1 MKAHFGS
8 APSTG
13 ERPGQAGCLA
23 VRGRT
28 PAAFDTHCRR
38 GLPGRNFSHGLLAT
52 AAALIIGA
60 ALATTTNAQPGP
72 SSKATVEAFADF
84 TSYAAATPVRIAA
97 VVTIEDGWHIQSRTP
112 SYDYLIPTELDLKV
126 PEGWPAAAI
135 DYPAHVMWQSDFAE
149 EPLAVYEHEVVI
161 HAELDLPD
169 DLAAGAV
176 EIPIELYYQACDNL
190 ICLQP
195 TTAET
200 TVVLDIGENGA
211 PTGHPV
217 FETVPAGS
225 RSTGGLSLFAA
236 LIPALLGG
244 LILNGMPCVLP
255 IVSLKLF
262 GLAQASGQARRE
274 VVAGALMTTLGIL
287 VSFWALAG
295 ATLLA
300 RSAGQAVGWGIQFQ
314 NPLFVTFLALVLT
327 LFSLNV
333 WGLFEIRLPP
343 TLANRLG
350 GSSSEGYSGH
360 FFSGVF
366 ATLMATPCSAP
377 FLGTAVGFAL
387 SQPAATIVLVFTAV
401 GIGLATPYL
410 LLAAAPGTARLLPR
424 PGEWMVTLRGIMGF
438 LIAGTTVW
446 LLYVLAAQMSSAR
459 LAFLEIGL
467 LSLALFI
474 WLQGRSGATG
484 LRAFGRVG
492 AAAAAA
498 LVLLLANGATGHSA
512 IADAAPG
519 SEKILDWVA
528 FDPVQAETLAAEGRL
543 VFVDVTADWCAT
555 CKVNERLVLETQS
568 TAELFARYD
577 VVAMQADWTNRN
589 DDIARYLASFGRY
602 GIPFYALYRP
612 GQEPHVFSEL
622 LRGGRLEEAIR
633 SSVEARATG

>member
-1 MKAHFGS
+1 MK
-8 APSTG
+8 
-13 ERPGQAGCLA
+13 QD
-23 VRGRT
+23 RT
-28 PAAFDTHCRR
+28 
-38 GLPGRNFSHGLLAT
+38 
-52 AAALIIGA
+52 
-60 ALATTTNAQPGP
+60 
-72 SSKATVEAFADF
+72 SSKALTAAVLFAAGLALAMAASGQFRPPAKASVEAVTDLA
-84 TSYAAATPVRIAA
+84 SYAPGTPARIAA
-97 VVTIEDGWHIQSRTP
+97 VVTIDDGWHIQSHTP
-112 SYDYLIPTELDLKV
+112 SYDYLIPTELALEL
-126 PEGWPAAAI
+126 PEGWPEAVVR
-135 DYPAHVMWQSDFAE
+135 YPDHVMWQSQFAE
-149 EPLAVYEHEVVI
+149 DPLAAYEHEAVI
-161 HAELDLPD
+161 HADVELPA
-169 DLAAGAV
+169 DLASGAV
-176 EIPIELYYQACDNL
+176 EVPVELLYQACDEL
-190 ICLQP
+190 VCLPP

-200 TVVLDIGENGA
+200 TVRLEIGEAGE
-211 PTGHPV
+211 PTGHAA
-217 FETVPAGS
+217 FEAAPAAPAASPPTG
-225 RSTGGLSLFAA
+225 GGLSLLAA

-262 GLAQASGQARRE
+262 GLAQASGKPRRE
-274 VVAGALMTTLGIL
+274 IVGGALMTTLGIL

-333 WGLFEIRLPP
+333 WGVFEIRLPHA
-343 TLANRLG
+343 LANRLG
-350 GSSSEGYSGH
+350 GGGGGGGEGHAGH

-401 GIGLATPYL
+401 GVGLAAPYL
-410 LLAAAPGTARLLPR
+410 LLAAMPRAAGLLPR
-424 PGEWMVTLRGIMGF
+424 PGDWMLTLRGVMGF
-438 LIAGTTVW
+438 LIAGTTIW
-446 LLYVLAAQMSSAR
+446 LLYVLAAQMDSAR
-459 LAFLEIGL
+459 LAFLEVGL
-467 LSLALFI
+467 LTLALFV
-474 WLQGRSGATG
+474 WLQSRSRKTG
-484 LRAFGRVG
+484 LRVFGRVG

-498 LVLLLANGATGHSA
+498 GVLLLANGATAHSA
-512 IADAAPG
+512 TAGAAPG
-519 SEKILDWVA
+519 GQKVLDWVP

-555 CKVNERLVLETQS
+555 CKVNEGLVLETEE
-568 TAELFARYD
+568 TADLFARYG

-612 GQEPHVFSEL
+612 GRPPHVFSEL

-633 SSVEARATG
+633 DSAGAGAAAGGAGG